1 MKYRTAIA
9 VWLAV
14 TATIRFAHAADPR
27 YPDWP
32 CAQAKVPEISLAA
45 VWAGPP
51 LDDVSGKWKDDDKV
65 SALVA
70 KLAARRTPL
79 EEAQKAI
86 TEYLNGAADKTGS
99 GKLLFAGLFN
109 SLNAQRSQVLNGLE
123 RVTRKQREAADKI
136 RSDTLALQALQSET
150 PPDQAKIDDLGNQL
164 VWQTRIF
171 EDRQPRH
178 QIRLRGADRDR
189 PASVRPRTNN
199 SAGNRIVAGRMRSGW
214 TVTTDHLI
222 ARTQAVRVMRARP
235 FLLCMGLFSIFC
247 VPP

>member
-1 MKYRTAIA
+1 MRNRIAIA
-9 VWLAV
+9 ALLTVMV
-14 TATIRFAHAADPR
+14 TGGFCHAADPR

-45 VWAGPP
+45 VWAGPS
-51 LDDVSGKWKDDDKV
+51 LDDVSGKWKNDAKV

-86 TEYLNGAADKTGS
+86 TEYLSGAADKTES
-99 GKLLFAGLFN
+99 GKLLFAGLFD

-171 EDRQPRH
+171 EDRRNVIKFVCEVPTAIDQ
-178 QIRLRGADRDR
+178 RLFTLG
-189 PASVRPRTNN
+189 RT
-199 SAGNRIVAGRMRSGW
+199 IQQE
-214 TVTTDHLI
+214 I
-222 ARTQAVRVMRARP
+222 E
-235 FLLCMGLFSIFC
+235 
-247 VPP
+247 

>member
-9 VWLAV
+9 ACLAV
-14 TATIRFAHAADPR
+14 MATTTVGHAADPR

-32 CAQAKVPEISLAA
+32 CVQAKVPEISLAA

-86 TEYLNGAADKTGS
+86 TEYLSGAADKAGS
-99 GKLLFAGLFN
+99 GKLLFAGLFD

-123 RVTRKQREAADKI
+123 RVTRKQREAAEKI
-136 RSDTLALQALQSET
+136 RDNTLALHALQGAS

-171 EDRQPRH
+171 EDRRNVIKFVCEVPTAIDQ
-178 QIRLRGADRDR
+178 RLFAL
-189 PASVRPRTNN
+189 
-199 SAGNRIVAGRMRSGW
+199 GRA
-214 TVTTDHLI
+214 I
-222 ARTQAVRVMRARP
+222 QQE
-235 FLLCMGLFSIFC
+235 IE
-247 VPP
+247 